1 MRVMGHGGGTLVVG
15 ARSAQRRRLMR
26 VMGTGEEVTL
36 THGGGVRRDGCC
48 RSGKVVMRTGEGR
61 TERGVVVTAAPT
73 TTTSISSHTAHL
85 IAADH

>member
-1 MRVMGHGGGTLVVG
+1 MGHGGGTLVVG